1 MFMVL
6 ALVSALVFLQSQAG
20 NYCSL
25 ENINSIPGCFDALK
39 LATGKDIS
47 KLTRACC
54 RAVFS
59 RRRSFRWRLESE
71 KTDDMSEDD
80 KKEVDGLCRNITYIP
95 MDLQSNNVL
104 KAATQIISETRRNL
118 KRSQAIEAHPASFSQ
133 SKVVGGFSGNDNED
147 RWQVVMVQLVCFLV
161 VSMRDTNNDMKLLI
175 YTTLLSLVS
184 ALVFLQSEA
193 GNYCPT
199 ENINS
204 IPGCFDAL
212 KLASGKDYRRLTR
225 DCCRAV
231 FSVIPD
237 TCFLLLF
244 PGKAYPIKMF
254 RNICLNVNYV
264 SAASPF

>member
-1 MFMVL
+1 MMKLKQTNVMFMVL
-6 ALVSALVFLQSQAG
+6 A
-20 NYCSL
+20 
-25 ENINSIPGCFDALK
+25 
-39 LATGKDIS
+39 
-47 KLTRACC
+47 
-54 RAVFS
+54 
-59 RRRSFRWRLESE
+59 
-71 KTDDMSEDD
+71 
-80 KKEVDGLCRNITYIP
+80 
-95 MDLQSNNVL
+95 
-104 KAATQIISETRRNL
+104 
-118 KRSQAIEAHPASFSQ
+118 
-133 SKVVGGFSGNDNED
+133 
-147 RWQVVMVQLVCFLV
+147 
-161 VSMRDTNNDMKLLI
+161 
-175 YTTLLSLVS
+175 LVS

-225 DCCRAV
+225 GCCRAV

>member
-1 MFMVL
+1 MKLKQTNVMFMVL
-6 ALVSALVFLQSQAG
+6 ALVSALVFLQSEAG
-20 NYCSL
+20 NYCPL

-59 RRRSFRWRLESE
+59 VSSDTCYLLLFPGKAYPIKIFRDICL
-71 KTDDMSEDD
+71 
-80 KKEVDGLCRNITYIP
+80 
-95 MDLQSNNVL
+95 NVNYAL
-104 KAATQIISETRRNL
+104 YK
-118 KRSQAIEAHPASFSQ
+118 
-133 SKVVGGFSGNDNED
+133 NDFVFKD
-147 RWQVVMVQLVCFLV
+147 W
-161 VSMRDTNNDMKLLI
+161 
-175 YTTLLSLVS
+175 LSLVS

-193 GNYCPT
+193 GNYCST

>member
-1 MFMVL
+1 MFIVL
-6 ALVSALVFLQSQAG
+6 ALVSALVFLQSEAG
-20 NYCSL
+20 NYCPL

-59 RRRSFRWRLESE
+59 QTNVMFMVLALVSALVF
-71 KTDDMSEDD
+71 
-80 KKEVDGLCRNITYIP
+80 
-95 MDLQSNNVL
+95 LQSEAGNYCPLENINSIPGCFDALKLATGKDISKLTRACCRAVFSVSSDTCYLLLFPGKAYPIKIFRDICLNVNYAL
-104 KAATQIISETRRNL
+104 YK
-118 KRSQAIEAHPASFSQ
+118 
-133 SKVVGGFSGNDNED
+133 NDFQTN
-147 RWQVVMVQLVCFLV
+147 VMFMVLA
-161 VSMRDTNNDMKLLI
+161 
-175 YTTLLSLVS
+175 LVS

-225 DCCRAV
+225 GCCRAV

>member
-1 MFMVL
+1 MMKLKQTNLMFMVL
-6 ALVSALVFLQSQAG
+6 A
-20 NYCSL
+20 
-25 ENINSIPGCFDALK
+25 
-39 LATGKDIS
+39 
-47 KLTRACC
+47 
-54 RAVFS
+54 
-59 RRRSFRWRLESE
+59 
-71 KTDDMSEDD
+71 
-80 KKEVDGLCRNITYIP
+80 
-95 MDLQSNNVL
+95 
-104 KAATQIISETRRNL
+104 
-118 KRSQAIEAHPASFSQ
+118 
-133 SKVVGGFSGNDNED
+133 
-147 RWQVVMVQLVCFLV
+147 
-161 VSMRDTNNDMKLLI
+161 
-175 YTTLLSLVS
+175 LVS

>member
-1 MFMVL
+1 MKLKQTNVMFMVL

-25 ENINSIPGCFDALK
+25 EN
-39 LATGKDIS
+39 
-47 KLTRACC
+47 
-54 RAVFS
+54 
-59 RRRSFRWRLESE
+59 
-71 KTDDMSEDD
+71 
-80 KKEVDGLCRNITYIP
+80 
-95 MDLQSNNVL
+95 
-104 KAATQIISETRRNL
+104 
-118 KRSQAIEAHPASFSQ
+118 
-133 SKVVGGFSGNDNED
+133 
-147 RWQVVMVQLVCFLV
+147 
-161 VSMRDTNNDMKLLI
+161 
-175 YTTLLSLVS
+175 
-184 ALVFLQSEA
+184 SEA

>member
-20 NYCSL
+20 NYCPL

-59 RRRSFRWRLESE
+59 VSSDTCYLLLFPGKAYPIKIFRDICLNVNYHIRCWLS
-71 KTDDMSEDD
+71 K
-80 KKEVDGLCRNITYIP
+80 
-95 MDLQSNNVL
+95 QS
-104 KAATQIISETRRNL
+104 IS
-118 KRSQAIEAHPASFSQ
+118 SSS
-133 SKVVGGFSGNDNED
+133 S
-147 RWQVVMVQLVCFLV
+147 
-161 VSMRDTNNDMKLLI
+161 
-175 YTTLLSLVS
+175 LLSLQRYTLYIKRNNFGHASMQAYSYFRFSSTISNSNRNKIEKIKVIIIFFVFVLNDETKANQRDIYGVSPIVS

-254 RNICLNVNYV
+254 RNIRLNVNYV

>member
-20 NYCSL
+20 NYCPL

-59 RRRSFRWRLESE
+59 VSSDTCYLLLFPGKAYPIKIFRDICLNQ
-71 KTDDMSEDD
+71 T
-80 KKEVDGLCRNITYIP
+80 
-95 MDLQSNNVL
+95 NV
-104 KAATQIISETRRNL
+104 I
-118 KRSQAIEAHPASFSQ
+118 F
-133 SKVVGGFSGNDNED
+133 
-147 RWQVVMVQLVCFLV
+147 MVP
-161 VSMRDTNNDMKLLI
+161 I
-175 YTTLLSLVS
+175 VS

-254 RNICLNVNYV
+254 RNIRLNVNYV